1 MDKRRKFERI
11 PLDLKA
17 EVEVL
22 GTSPGAGMPPL
33 TIAGDLIS
41 ASPEGLG
48 IRLHKKEPSLRPG
61 KRVTVRFASGTYKA
75 ELPAR
80 VAWHGNED
88 APSGL
93 GVELQLMLL
102 PALSR
107 HTYAQWIATRLQKGR
122 DHQRSSELPLPKF
135 KK

>member
-11 PLDLKA
+11 PLDLEA

-22 GTSPGAGMPPL
+22 GTSPGGGIPPL
-33 TIAGDLIS
+33 TISGNVTT

-48 IRLHKKEPSLRPG
+48 LMLRRKEPTLKPG
-61 KRVTVRFASGTYKA
+61 KRVTVRFVSGTYKA

-80 VAWHGNED
+80 VAWHGNQ
-88 APSGL
+88 AKPTGL

-107 HTYAQWIATRLQKGR
+107 HTYAQWIATRVQRDR
-122 DHQRSSELPLPKF
+122 DHKRSGEIALPKF
-135 KK
+135 SK